1 MTKGINERVGKVM
14 KDGMETAKINFLK
27 CIKDICVSINLTKK
41 KKTDELDK
49 FLELD
54 KM

>member
-1 MTKGINERVGKVM
+1 
-14 KDGMETAKINFLK
+14 MEAAKINFLK
-27 CIKDICVSINLTKK
+27 CIKDICVSINLTT